1 MHKDIQTHPSLI
13 SAPKF
18 KFSQLF
24 YKHKCIP
31 VWCVHPLQ
39 WPSLPGVSACGSGGG
54 GVCLRVLGGSA
65 CGCWR
70 GICLWVRGGGLP
82 VGLGVCLPLG
92 PGGSISGSRGCLSLG
107 PGVSASGPVGC
118 LPHPLDI
125 YPQTLCP
132 GGVYASGSGRVSTS
146 GCLDTYPQTLG
157 PGGCLP
163 LGLGGVSASGSGRG
177 VCLWVRGGCLP
188 LGLGCVYHNPWTPP
202 PGHRPP
208 SPQPPFHPLIEWLT
222 DRCKN
227 ITMPQTS
234 FAGGKDVTFI
244 CCEFTISCPFRTDK
258 RVSHYHWRKCQVTIV
273 LSH

>member
-1 MHKDIQTHPSLI
+1 MRTPASV
-13 SAPKF
+13 A
-18 KFSQLF
+18 
-24 YKHKCIP
+24 
-31 VWCVHPLQ
+31 
-39 WPSLPGVSACGSGGG
+39 VSTG
-54 GVCLRVLGGSA
+54 GVCLWVQGGVCLWVLGGV
-65 CGCWR
+65 
-70 GICLWVRGGGLP
+70 CLWVLEGYLP
-82 VGLGVCLPLG
+82 VG
-92 PGGSISGSRGCLSLG
+92 PGGGTPCGSG
-107 PGVSASGPVGC
+107 GVSASGSRGIYLWVSGVSVCWSGGVC
-118 LPHPLDI
+118 LWACGMSTHPLDI

-132 GGVYASGSGRVSTS
+132 GGVYASGSGRGVCLWVRE
-146 GCLDTYPQTLG
+146 GCLPLG
-157 PGGCLP
+157 VWTHTPPHWVQEGVCLWVWEGCLP
-163 LGLGGVSASGSGRG
+163 LGLGGVSASGF
-177 VCLWVRGGCLP
+177 GGCLP

-202 PGHRPP
+202 PGHRHRPP